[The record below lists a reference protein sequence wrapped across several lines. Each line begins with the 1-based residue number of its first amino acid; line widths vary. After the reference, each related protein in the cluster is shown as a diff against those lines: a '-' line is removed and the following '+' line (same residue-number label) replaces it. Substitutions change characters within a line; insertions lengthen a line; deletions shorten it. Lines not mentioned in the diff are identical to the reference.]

1 MSRLRL
7 HISTQG
13 RRVLDLDADDCTL
26 AVVDTQ
32 TDTIPVSLWGDNRD
46 GLWMYT
52 PGDGEPYQIT
62 PAD

>member
-26 AVVDTQ
+26 AVVDAQ

-46 GLWMYT
+46 GLWTYT